1 MLEYLSKLLEYLEY
15 YNRMAPF
22 PVYDTEYVGII
33 REKLKKMEKNKEK
46 IDYNKL
52 PTASCKYCNNLRIE
66 VDELDNDICMRCG
79 SVNDLIIHASYY
91 DYEDY
96 LKKIRKSDGVD

>member
-22 PVYDTEYVGII
+22 PVYDTEYVGAV
-33 REKLKKMEKNKEK
+33 RKKLKEMKENEKKV
-46 IDYNKL
+46 DYNEL
-52 PTASCKYCNNLRIE
+52 PTASCKYCNSLRIE
-66 VDELDNDICMRCG
+66 VDELDNNYCMRCG

-96 LKKIRKSDGVD
+96 LEKIRKENDID